1 MRDILIKLLMW
12 LITTLSN
19 IFIVPVVTFLTSL
32 MPDLSV
38 AISTVNSF
46 ITDSILPYMKF
57 AKAIFM
63 NCTGCSQTIL
73 SIVISYISFLILLH
87 TGMKIYKLIIKIWT
101 LVKP

>member
-46 ITDSILPYMKF
+46 VTGSILPYMKF
-57 AKAIFM
+57 AKAVFM
-63 NCTGCSQTIL
+63 NCTGFWLTMEIDRQYRWLKL
-73 SIVISYISFLILLH
+73 SKSV
-87 TGMKIYKLIIKIWT
+87 
-101 LVKP
+101 

>member
-1 MRDILIKLLMW
+1 MRDILIKLLIW

-19 IFIVPVVTFLTSL
+19 IFVVPVVTFLTGL

-38 AISTVNSF
+38 ALSTASTFISSYV
-46 ITDSILPYMKF
+46 IPYLKF
-57 AKAIFM
+57 AKAVFM

-87 TGMKIYKLIIKIWT
+87 AGMKVYKLIIKIWT